1 MTTTQKRRQWQ
12 SFVAAFNNL
21 GGERFGMS
29 PEGASVLVQAC
40 AEFEK
45 DNTKGFRPLN
55 AGVPPC
61 AAGKTGALL
70 GAAGI
75 VNIKTEYA
83 SCSRFWSI
91 SSNQLRAQV
100 TRDACDYV
108 LKHQAVFSLLN
119 GLI

>member
-1 MTTTQKRRQWQ
+1 MTATQRRQWQ
-12 SFVAAFNNL
+12 SFVVAFNNL

-40 AEFEK
+40 VEFENN
-45 DNTKGFRPLN
+45 NTKGFRPLK

-61 AAGKTGALL
+61 VAVL

-75 VNIKTEYA
+75 VNIQTEYA
-83 SCSRFWSI
+83 SCLHFWSVDL
-91 SSNQLRAQV
+91 NQLRAQV

-108 LKHQAVFSLLN
+108 LKHQGVFSLLN

>member
-21 GGERFGMS
+21 GGERFGMT

-40 AEFEK
+40 AEFKK
-45 DNTKGFRPLN
+45 DNAKGFRPFK

-61 AAGKTGALL
+61 VAVL

-75 VNIKTEYA
+75 VNIQTEYA
-83 SCSRFWSI
+83 SCLHFWSVDL
-91 SSNQLRAQV
+91 NQLRAQV